1 MSDPAIKQDEA
12 RQTESSD
19 RADYE
24 STAITRGEY
33 ITAMVHLYRG
43 ELARADNWR
52 MRLDNTTNWAVL
64 TTAAL
69 LTLSFGETRQSHWV
83 LLLGLLVISV
93 FWVFESRRF
102 RFEDLWRSRVRKI
115 EENFYGPI
123 LRRDPV
129 SPSEDWGH
137 HVAEDLFHPRLKLTR
152 AQAMRTRLM
161 RNYWAI
167 FLILLVSW
175 AVKILV
181 HPTTASSWNDVR
193 QHLQMGLLP
202 WWAPLAFIGVFSS
215 GLILLVLV
223 TPRWS
228 TSQLEYWT
236 DKRKDH

>member
-1 MSDPAIKQDEA
+1 MSDAGPKTQDA
-12 RQTESSD
+12 PPQPGVPGS
-19 RADYE
+19 DYE
-24 STAITRGEY
+24 STAITRAEY
-33 ITAMVHLYRG
+33 ISAMVHLYRG

-69 LTLSFGETRQSHWV
+69 LTLSFGEAKQSHWV
-83 LLLGLLVISV
+83 LLLGFLVISV
-93 FWVFESRRF
+93 FWMFESRRF

-123 LRRDPV
+123 LRRDPE
-129 SPSEDWGH
+129 SPHEDWGRK
-137 HVAEDLFHPRLKLTR
+137 VAEDLFHPRLKLTR

-167 FLILLVSW
+167 FLILIVAW
-175 AVKILV
+175 VVKILV
-181 HPTTASSWNDVR
+181 HPNTASSWADVR

-202 WWAPLAFIGVFSS
+202 WWAPLAYIGAFSS
-215 GLILLVLV
+215 GLLTLVLV

-228 TSQLEYWT
+228 TSQLEYWS
-236 DKRKDH
+236 DKRRDH